1 MCLNF
6 LIDLIPNNIG
16 IIAAWR
22 WANNKIKKNKI
33 NSQTQFIWNLKKITM
48 FNYLR
53 RDRYHCPITIINI
66 VRTKGKAGYLVWK
79 LAGGQGDQ
87 DINLPWGSFGINF
100 FFDFLDTKFFVANP
114 LLIFKINSIL
124 TRMYRKGVDIIWL
137 NFTCFL
143 LERRG
148 WDSNPRCPCR
158 HASFQD

>member
-22 WANNKIKKNKI
+22 WANNKIEKNKI
-33 NSQTQFIWNLKKITM
+33 NSQTKFIKK
-48 FNYLR
+48 FKYKKLVSSYLS

-87 DINLPWGSFGINF
+87 DINLPWGSFEITF
-100 FFDFLDTKFFVANP
+100 FLDFLDIKLSVANP
-114 LLIFKINSIL
+114 LLINQIK
-124 TRMYRKGVDIIWL
+124 
-137 NFTCFL
+137 L
-143 LERRG
+143 L
-148 WDSNPRCPCR
+148 
-158 HASFQD
+158 